1 MEMKHTTPHFI
12 ALAVLAI
19 GLPWFFLLADED
31 HRLLPSLF
39 IVGGAVAV
47 LALDYFGPAALPD
60 PLAAE
65 DPEPWKRPPAANAAE
80 AQAYQAWVAQATTA
94 AQVAPSALTTP
105 AAPAFSQ
112 PQAANVAQP
121 LTNEAVAQQMH
132 TPASVTPSAVD
143 PTPTAVAPSMPPAPE
158 APAPRQSVA
167 EELNRPISIGPLTSP
182 SEDAPVNQPFSVG
195 PLASPAPA
203 LQQAPEPQQVSA
215 PQQVSV
221 PQQAPE
227 PQQVSAPQQAPDIA
241 QTQQASADAYDDDDL
256 DMTRAAVSPGSR
268 FTAADAMDPATP
280 WDVQAEIAR
289 TRPDLWVALSKNPS
303 IYPDLKAWL
312 DRHINK

>member
-1 MEMKHTTPHFI
+1 MKHTTPHFI

-39 IVGGAVAV
+39 IVVGAVAV

-60 PLAAE
+60 PLAAQ

-121 LTNEAVAQQMH
+121 LTNEAVAQQVH
-132 TPASVTPSAVD
+132 TPASGAPSASA
-143 PTPTAVAPSMPPAPE
+143 PAPTAVAPSMPPAPE
-158 APAPRQSVA
+158 APAPRQSAA
-167 EELNRPISIGPLTSP
+167 EELNRPISIGPLTS
-182 SEDAPVNQPFSVG
+182 SSKDAPVNQPFSVG

-215 PQQVSV
+215 PQQ
-221 PQQAPE
+221 APE
-227 PQQVSAPQQAPDIA
+227 IA
-241 QTQQASADAYDDDDL
+241 QPQQASADAYDDDDL

-268 FTAADAMDPATP
+268 FTAADAIDPATP
-280 WDVQAEIAR
+280 WEIQAEIAR

>member
-1 MEMKHTTPHFI
+1 MKHTTPHFI
-12 ALAVLAI
+12 ALAVLTI
-19 GLPWFFLLADED
+19 GLPWFFLLSDED

-60 PLAAE
+60 PLAAQ

-121 LTNEAVAQQMH
+121 LTNEAVAQQVH
-132 TPASVTPSAVD
+132 TPASGAPSASA
-143 PTPTAVAPSMPPAPE
+143 PAPTAVAPSMPPAPE
-158 APAPRQSVA
+158 APAPRQSAA

-215 PQQVSV
+215 PQQ
-221 PQQAPE
+221 APE
-227 PQQVSAPQQAPDIA
+227 IA
-241 QTQQASADAYDDDDL
+241 QPQQASADAYDDDDL

-268 FTAADAMDPATP
+268 FTAADAIDPATP
-280 WDVQAEIAR
+280 WEVQAEIAR

-312 DRHINK
+312 EHDIRGGHPMGGPHSHVHSSAHQGE

>member
-60 PLAAE
+60 PLAAQ

-121 LTNEAVAQQMH
+121 LTNEAVAQQVH
-132 TPASVTPSAVD
+132 TPASGAPSASA
-143 PTPTAVAPSMPPAPE
+143 PAPTAVAPSMPPAPE
-158 APAPRQSVA
+158 APAPRQSAA

-221 PQQAPE
+221 PQQAP
-227 PQQVSAPQQAPDIA
+227 DIA
-241 QTQQASADAYDDDDL
+241 QPQQASADAYDDDDL

-268 FTAADAMDPATP
+268 FTAADAINPATP

-289 TRPDLWVALSKNPS
+289 TRPDLWVPLSKNPS
-303 IYPDLKAWL
+303 LYPDLRAWL
-312 DRHINK
+312 DRHITNE

>member
-12 ALAVLAI
+12 ALAFLAI
-19 GLPWFFLLADED
+19 GLPWLFLLSDED

-121 LTNEAVAQQMH
+121 LTNEAVAQQVH
-132 TPASVTPSAVD
+132 TPASGAPSASA
-143 PTPTAVAPSMPPAPE
+143 PAPTAVAPSMPPAPE
-158 APAPRQSVA
+158 APAPRQSAA

-215 PQQVSV
+215 PQQ
-221 PQQAPE
+221 
-227 PQQVSAPQQAPDIA
+227 APDIA

-268 FTAADAMDPATP
+268 FTAADAIDPATP

>member
-121 LTNEAVAQQMH
+121 LTNEAVAQQVH
-132 TPASVTPSAVD
+132 TPASGAPSASA
-143 PTPTAVAPSMPPAPE
+143 PAPTAVAPSMPPAPE
-158 APAPRQSVA
+158 APAPRQSAA

-215 PQQVSV
+215 PQQ
-221 PQQAPE
+221 
-227 PQQVSAPQQAPDIA
+227 APDIA
-241 QTQQASADAYDDDDL
+241 QPQQASADAYDDDDL

-289 TRPDLWVALSKNPS
+289 TRPDLWLALSKNPS

>member
-1 MEMKHTTPHFI
+1 MKHTTPHFI

-60 PLAAE
+60 PLAAQ

-121 LTNEAVAQQMH
+121 LTNEAVAQQVH
-132 TPASVTPSAVD
+132 TPASGAPSASA
-143 PTPTAVAPSMPPAPE
+143 PAPTAVAPSMPPAPE
-158 APAPRQSVA
+158 APAPRQSAA

-221 PQQAPE
+221 PQQAP
-227 PQQVSAPQQAPDIA
+227 DIA
-241 QTQQASADAYDDDDL
+241 QPQQASADAYDDDDL

-268 FTAADAMDPATP
+268 FTAADAIDPATP

-289 TRPDLWVALSKNPS
+289 TRPDLWLALSKNPS

>member
-1 MEMKHTTPHFI
+1 MKHTTPHFI

-80 AQAYQAWVAQATTA
+80 ARAYQAWVAQATTA
-94 AQVAPSALTTP
+94 VQVAPSALTTP

-132 TPASVTPSAVD
+132 TPASVAPSAVD
-143 PTPTAVAPSMPPAPE
+143 PAPTAIAPSMPPAPE
-158 APAPRQSVA
+158 APAPRQSAA

-203 LQQAPEPQQVSA
+203 LQQAPEPQQ
-215 PQQVSV
+215 
-221 PQQAPE
+221 
-227 PQQVSAPQQAPDIA
+227 APDIA
-241 QTQQASADAYDDDDL
+241 QPQQASADAYDDDDL

-268 FTAADAMDPATP
+268 FTAADAIDPATP

-289 TRPDLWVALSKNPS
+289 TRPDLWLALSKNPS

>member
-1 MEMKHTTPHFI
+1 MKHTTPHFI

-60 PLAAE
+60 PLAAQ

-121 LTNEAVAQQMH
+121 LTNEAVAQQVH
-132 TPASVTPSAVD
+132 TPASGAPSASA
-143 PTPTAVAPSMPPAPE
+143 PAPTAVAPSMPPAPE
-158 APAPRQSVA
+158 APAPRQSAA

-221 PQQAPE
+221 PQQAP
-227 PQQVSAPQQAPDIA
+227 DIA
-241 QTQQASADAYDDDDL
+241 QPQQASADAYDDDDL

-268 FTAADAMDPATP
+268 FTAADAIDPATP

>member
-60 PLAAE
+60 PLAAQ

-121 LTNEAVAQQMH
+121 LTNEAVAQQVH
-132 TPASVTPSAVD
+132 TPASGAPSASA
-143 PTPTAVAPSMPPAPE
+143 PAPTAVAPSMPPAPE
-158 APAPRQSVA
+158 APAPRQSAA

-182 SEDAPVNQPFSVG
+182 SEAAPVNQPFSVG

-221 PQQAPE
+221 PQQAP
-227 PQQVSAPQQAPDIA
+227 DIA
-241 QTQQASADAYDDDDL
+241 QPQQASADAYDDDDL

-268 FTAADAMDPATP
+268 FTAADAIDPATP
-280 WDVQAEIAR
+280 WEVQAEIAR

>member
-121 LTNEAVAQQMH
+121 LTNEAVAQQVH

-143 PTPTAVAPSMPPAPE
+143 PAPTAVAPSMPPAPE
-158 APAPRQSVA
+158 APAPRQSAA
-167 EELNRPISIGPLTSP
+167 EELNRPISIGPLTS
-182 SEDAPVNQPFSVG
+182 SSKDAPVNQPFSVG
-195 PLASPAPA
+195 PLTSPAPA
-203 LQQAPEPQQVSA
+203 L
-215 PQQVSV
+215 
-221 PQQAPE
+221 QQAPE

-241 QTQQASADAYDDDDL
+241 QTQQASADAYDNDDL

>member
-1 MEMKHTTPHFI
+1 MKHTTPHFI

-31 HRLLPSLF
+31 HKLLPSLF

-47 LALDYFGPAALPD
+47 LALDFFGPAALPD

-112 PQAANVAQP
+112 PQATNVAQP
-121 LTNEAVAQQMH
+121 LTNEAVAQQVH
-132 TPASVTPSAVD
+132 TPASGAPSAVA
-143 PTPTAVAPSMPPAPE
+143 PAPTAVAPSMPPAPE
-158 APAPRQSVA
+158 APAPRQSAA

-182 SEDAPVNQPFSVG
+182 SEAAPVNQPFSVG
-195 PLASPAPA
+195 PLASPASA

-215 PQQVSV
+215 PQQ
-221 PQQAPE
+221 APE
-227 PQQVSAPQQAPDIA
+227 ITQP
-241 QTQQASADAYDDDDL
+241 QQASADAYDDDDL

-280 WDVQAEIAR
+280 WEIQAEIAR
-289 TRPDLWVALSKNPS
+289 TRPDLWLALSKNPS

>member
-19 GLPWFFLLADED
+19 GLPWFFLLSDED

-39 IVGGAVAV
+39 IVVGAVAV
-47 LALDYFGPAALPD
+47 LALDFFGPAALPD
-60 PLAAE
+60 PLAAQ

-121 LTNEAVAQQMH
+121 LTNEAVAQQVH
-132 TPASVTPSAVD
+132 TPASGAPSASA
-143 PTPTAVAPSMPPAPE
+143 PAPTAVAPSMPPAPE
-158 APAPRQSVA
+158 APAPRQSAA

-215 PQQVSV
+215 PQQ
-221 PQQAPE
+221 
-227 PQQVSAPQQAPDIA
+227 APDIA

-268 FTAADAMDPATP
+268 FTAADAIDPATP

>member
-1 MEMKHTTPHFI
+1 MKHTTPHFI

-19 GLPWFFLLADED
+19 GLPWFFLLSDED

-39 IVGGAVAV
+39 IVVGAVAV

-60 PLAAE
+60 PLAAQ

-121 LTNEAVAQQMH
+121 LTNEAVAQQVH
-132 TPASVTPSAVD
+132 TPTSVTPSAVD
-143 PTPTAVAPSMPPAPE
+143 PAPTAVAPSMPPAPE
-158 APAPRQSVA
+158 APAPRQSAA
-167 EELNRPISIGPLTSP
+167 EELNRPISIGPLTS
-182 SEDAPVNQPFSVG
+182 SSKDAPVNQPFSVG

-215 PQQVSV
+215 PQQ
-221 PQQAPE
+221 
-227 PQQVSAPQQAPDIA
+227 APDIA
-241 QTQQASADAYDDDDL
+241 QPQQASADAYDDDDL

>member
-1 MEMKHTTPHFI
+1 MKHTTPHFI

-19 GLPWFFLLADED
+19 GLPWFFLLSDED
-31 HRLLPSLF
+31 HRLLPSLL
-39 IVGGAVAV
+39 IVVGAVAV

-60 PLAAE
+60 PLAAQ

-121 LTNEAVAQQMH
+121 LTNEAVAQQVH
-132 TPASVTPSAVD
+132 TPASVAPSAVD
-143 PTPTAVAPSMPPAPE
+143 PAPTAIAPSMPPAPE
-158 APAPRQSVA
+158 APAPRQSAA
-167 EELNRPISIGPLTSP
+167 EELNRPISIGPLTS
-182 SEDAPVNQPFSVG
+182 SSKDAPVNQPFSVG

-215 PQQVSV
+215 PQQ
-221 PQQAPE
+221 APE
-227 PQQVSAPQQAPDIA
+227 IA
-241 QTQQASADAYDDDDL
+241 QPQQASADAYDDDDL

-268 FTAADAMDPATP
+268 FTAADAIDPATP

-289 TRPDLWVALSKNPS
+289 TRPDLWLALSKNPS

>member
-1 MEMKHTTPHFI
+1 MKHTTPHFI

-60 PLAAE
+60 PLAAQ

-121 LTNEAVAQQMH
+121 LTNEAVAQQVH
-132 TPASVTPSAVD
+132 TPASGAPSASA
-143 PTPTAVAPSMPPAPE
+143 PAPTAVAPSMPPAPE
-158 APAPRQSVA
+158 APAPRQSAA

-215 PQQVSV
+215 PQQ
-221 PQQAPE
+221 
-227 PQQVSAPQQAPDIA
+227 APDIA
-241 QTQQASADAYDDDDL
+241 QPQQASADAYDDDDL

>member
-19 GLPWFFLLADED
+19 GLPWFFLLSDED

-39 IVGGAVAV
+39 IVVGAVAV

-60 PLAAE
+60 PLAAQ

-121 LTNEAVAQQMH
+121 LTNEAVAQQVH
-132 TPASVTPSAVD
+132 TPASGAPSASA
-143 PTPTAVAPSMPPAPE
+143 PAPTAVAPSMPPAPE
-158 APAPRQSVA
+158 APAPRQSAA
-167 EELNRPISIGPLTSP
+167 EELNRPISIGPLTS
-182 SEDAPVNQPFSVG
+182 SKEDTPVNQPFSVG

-215 PQQVSV
+215 PQQ
-221 PQQAPE
+221 APE
-227 PQQVSAPQQAPDIA
+227 IA
-241 QTQQASADAYDDDDL
+241 QPQQASADAYDDDDL

-268 FTAADAMDPATP
+268 FTAADAIDPATP
-280 WDVQAEIAR
+280 WEVQAEIAR

>member
-19 GLPWFFLLADED
+19 GLPWFFLLSDED

-39 IVGGAVAV
+39 IVVGAVAV

-60 PLAAE
+60 PLAAQ

-121 LTNEAVAQQMH
+121 LTNEAVAQQVH
-132 TPASVTPSAVD
+132 TPASGAPSASA
-143 PTPTAVAPSMPPAPE
+143 PAPTAVAPSMPPAPE
-158 APAPRQSVA
+158 APAPRQSAA

-221 PQQAPE
+221 PQQAP
-227 PQQVSAPQQAPDIA
+227 DIA
-241 QTQQASADAYDDDDL
+241 QPQQASADAYDDDDL

-268 FTAADAMDPATP
+268 FTAADAIDPATP

-289 TRPDLWVALSKNPS
+289 TRPDLWLALSKNPS

>member
-19 GLPWFFLLADED
+19 GLPWFFLLSDED

-39 IVGGAVAV
+39 IVVGAVAV

-60 PLAAE
+60 PLAAQ

-121 LTNEAVAQQMH
+121 LTNEAVAQQVH
-132 TPASVTPSAVD
+132 TPASGAPSASA
-143 PTPTAVAPSMPPAPE
+143 PAPTAVAPSMPPAPE
-158 APAPRQSVA
+158 APAPRQSAA
-167 EELNRPISIGPLTSP
+167 EELNRPISIGPLTS
-182 SEDAPVNQPFSVG
+182 SSKDAPVNQPFSVG

-215 PQQVSV
+215 PQQ
-221 PQQAPE
+221 APE
-227 PQQVSAPQQAPDIA
+227 IA
-241 QTQQASADAYDDDDL
+241 QPQQASADAYDDDDL

-268 FTAADAMDPATP
+268 FTAADAIDPATP
-280 WDVQAEIAR
+280 WEIQAEIAR

>member
-1 MEMKHTTPHFI
+1 MKHTTPHFI

-60 PLAAE
+60 PLAAQ
-65 DPEPWKRPPAANAAE
+65 DPEPWKRPAATNAAE

-121 LTNEAVAQQMH
+121 LTNEAVAQQVH
-132 TPASVTPSAVD
+132 TPTSVTPSAVD
-143 PTPTAVAPSMPPAPE
+143 PAPTAVAPSMPPAPE
-158 APAPRQSVA
+158 APAPRQSAA
-167 EELNRPISIGPLTSP
+167 EELNRPISIGPLTS
-182 SEDAPVNQPFSVG
+182 SSKDAPVNQPFSVG

-215 PQQVSV
+215 PQQVS

-227 PQQVSAPQQAPDIA
+227 IAQPQQASTPQQAPDIA
-241 QTQQASADAYDDDDL
+241 QPQQASADAYDDDDL

-268 FTAADAMDPATP
+268 FTAADAIDPATP

-289 TRPDLWVALSKNPS
+289 TRPDLWLALSKNPS

>member
-39 IVGGAVAV
+39 IVVGAVAV

-60 PLAAE
+60 PLAAQ
-65 DPEPWKRPPAANAAE
+65 DPEPWKRPPAANAQE

-121 LTNEAVAQQMH
+121 LTNEAVAQQVH
-132 TPASVTPSAVD
+132 TPASGAPSASA
-143 PTPTAVAPSMPPAPE
+143 PAPTAVAPSMPPAPE
-158 APAPRQSVA
+158 APAPRQSAA

-215 PQQVSV
+215 PQQ
-221 PQQAPE
+221 
-227 PQQVSAPQQAPDIA
+227 APDIA
-241 QTQQASADAYDDDDL
+241 QPQQASADAYDDDDL

-268 FTAADAMDPATP
+268 FTAADAIDPATP
-280 WDVQAEIAR
+280 WEIQAEIAR

>member
-1 MEMKHTTPHFI
+1 MKHTTPHFI

-19 GLPWFFLLADED
+19 GLPWFFLLSDED

-39 IVGGAVAV
+39 IVVGAVAV

-60 PLAAE
+60 PLAAQ

-121 LTNEAVAQQMH
+121 LTNEAVAQQVH

-143 PTPTAVAPSMPPAPE
+143 PAPTAVAPSMPPAPE
-158 APAPRQSVA
+158 APAPRQSAA
-167 EELNRPISIGPLTSP
+167 EELNRPISIGPLTSS

-215 PQQVSV
+215 PQQ
-221 PQQAPE
+221 
-227 PQQVSAPQQAPDIA
+227 APDIA
-241 QTQQASADAYDDDDL
+241 QTRQASADAYDDDDL

>member
-19 GLPWFFLLADED
+19 GLPWFFLLSDED

-39 IVGGAVAV
+39 IVVGAVAV

-60 PLAAE
+60 PLAAQ
-65 DPEPWKRPPAANAAE
+65 DPEPWKRPPAANAQE

-121 LTNEAVAQQMH
+121 LTNEAVAQQVH
-132 TPASVTPSAVD
+132 TPASGAPSASA
-143 PTPTAVAPSMPPAPE
+143 PAPTAVAPSMPPAPE
-158 APAPRQSVA
+158 APAPRQSAA

-215 PQQVSV
+215 PQQ
-221 PQQAPE
+221 
-227 PQQVSAPQQAPDIA
+227 APDIA
-241 QTQQASADAYDDDDL
+241 QPQQASADAYDDDDL

-268 FTAADAMDPATP
+268 FTAADAIDPATP
-280 WDVQAEIAR
+280 WEIQAEIAR
-289 TRPDLWVALSKNPS
+289 TRPDLWLALSKNPS

>member
-1 MEMKHTTPHFI
+1 MKHTTPHFI

-132 TPASVTPSAVD
+132 TPASVAPSAVD
-143 PTPTAVAPSMPPAPE
+143 PAPTAIAPSMPPAPE
-158 APAPRQSVA
+158 APAPRQSAA
-167 EELNRPISIGPLTSP
+167 EELNRPISIGPLTS
-182 SEDAPVNQPFSVG
+182 SSKDAPVNQPFSVG
-195 PLASPAPA
+195 PLTSPAPA
-203 LQQAPEPQQVSA
+203 L
-215 PQQVSV
+215 
-221 PQQAPE
+221 QQAPE

-268 FTAADAMDPATP
+268 FTAADAIDPATP

-289 TRPDLWVALSKNPS
+289 TRPDLWLALSKNPS

>member
-1 MEMKHTTPHFI
+1 MKHTTPHFI

-19 GLPWFFLLADED
+19 GLPWFFLLSDED

-39 IVGGAVAV
+39 IVVGAVAV

-60 PLAAE
+60 PLAAQ

-121 LTNEAVAQQMH
+121 LTNEAVAQQVH
-132 TPASVTPSAVD
+132 TPASGAPSASA
-143 PTPTAVAPSMPPAPE
+143 PAPTAVAPSMPPAPE
-158 APAPRQSVA
+158 APAPRQSAA
-167 EELNRPISIGPLTSP
+167 EELNRPISIGPLTS
-182 SEDAPVNQPFSVG
+182 SSKDAPVNQPFSVG

-215 PQQVSV
+215 PQQ
-221 PQQAPE
+221 APE
-227 PQQVSAPQQAPDIA
+227 IA
-241 QTQQASADAYDDDDL
+241 QPQQASADAYDDDDL

-268 FTAADAMDPATP
+268 FTAADAIDPATP
-280 WDVQAEIAR
+280 WEIQAEIAR

>member
-12 ALAVLAI
+12 ALAFLAI
-19 GLPWFFLLADED
+19 GLPWLFLLSDED

-60 PLAAE
+60 PLAAQ

-132 TPASVTPSAVD
+132 TPASVAPSAVD
-143 PTPTAVAPSMPPAPE
+143 PAPTAIAPSMPPAPE
-158 APAPRQSVA
+158 APAPRQSAA
-167 EELNRPISIGPLTSP
+167 EELNRPISIGPLTS
-182 SEDAPVNQPFSVG
+182 SSKDAPVNQPFSVG

-221 PQQAPE
+221 PQQAP
-227 PQQVSAPQQAPDIA
+227 DIA
-241 QTQQASADAYDDDDL
+241 QPQQASADAYDDDDL

-268 FTAADAMDPATP
+268 FTAADAIDPATP
-280 WDVQAEIAR
+280 WEVQAEIAR

>member
-19 GLPWFFLLADED
+19 GLPWFFLLSDEN

-39 IVGGAVAV
+39 IVVGAVAV

-60 PLAAE
+60 PLAAQ

-121 LTNEAVAQQMH
+121 LTNEAVAQQVH

-143 PTPTAVAPSMPPAPE
+143 PAPTAVAPSMPPAPE
-158 APAPRQSVA
+158 APAPRQSAA
-167 EELNRPISIGPLTSP
+167 EELNRPISIGPLTS
-182 SEDAPVNQPFSVG
+182 SSKDAPVNQPFSVG

-215 PQQVSV
+215 PQQ
-221 PQQAPE
+221 
-227 PQQVSAPQQAPDIA
+227 APDIA
-241 QTQQASADAYDDDDL
+241 QTRQASADAYDDDDL

-268 FTAADAMDPATP
+268 FTAADAIDPATP

>member
-1 MEMKHTTPHFI
+1 MKHTTPHFI

-19 GLPWFFLLADED
+19 GLPWFFLLSDED

-39 IVGGAVAV
+39 IVVGAIAV

-60 PLAAE
+60 PLAAQ

-121 LTNEAVAQQMH
+121 LTNEAVAQQVH
-132 TPASVTPSAVD
+132 TPASGAPSASA
-143 PTPTAVAPSMPPAPE
+143 PAPTAVAPSMPPAPE
-158 APAPRQSVA
+158 APAPRQSAA
-167 EELNRPISIGPLTSP
+167 EELNRPISIGPLTSS

-215 PQQVSV
+215 PQQ
-221 PQQAPE
+221 
-227 PQQVSAPQQAPDIA
+227 APDIA
-241 QTQQASADAYDDDDL
+241 QTRQASADAYDDDDL

-268 FTAADAMDPATP
+268 FTAADAIDPATP
-280 WDVQAEIAR
+280 WEIQAEIAR

>member
-1 MEMKHTTPHFI
+1 MKHTTPHFI

-19 GLPWFFLLADED
+19 GLPWFFLLSDED

-121 LTNEAVAQQMH
+121 LTNEAVAQQVH
-132 TPASVTPSAVD
+132 TPASVAPSAVD
-143 PTPTAVAPSMPPAPE
+143 PAPTAIAPSMPPAPE
-158 APAPRQSVA
+158 APAPRQSAA
-167 EELNRPISIGPLTSP
+167 EELNRPISIGPLTS
-182 SEDAPVNQPFSVG
+182 SSKDAPVNQPFSVG

-215 PQQVSV
+215 PQQAPEIAQ
-221 PQQAPE
+221 PQQA
-227 PQQVSAPQQAPDIA
+227 SAPQQAPDIA
-241 QTQQASADAYDDDDL
+241 QPQQASADAYDDDDL

-268 FTAADAMDPATP
+268 FTAADAIDPATP
-280 WDVQAEIAR
+280 WEIQAEIAR

>member
-1 MEMKHTTPHFI
+1 MKHTTPHFI

-19 GLPWFFLLADED
+19 GLPWFFLLSDED

-60 PLAAE
+60 PLAAQ
-65 DPEPWKRPPAANAAE
+65 DPEPWKLPAATNAQE

-121 LTNEAVAQQMH
+121 LTNEAVAQQVH
-132 TPASVTPSAVD
+132 TPASVAPSAVD
-143 PTPTAVAPSMPPAPE
+143 PAPTAIAPSMPPAPE
-158 APAPRQSVA
+158 APAPRQSAA
-167 EELNRPISIGPLTSP
+167 EELNRPISIGPLTS
-182 SEDAPVNQPFSVG
+182 SSKDAPVNQPFSVG

-215 PQQVSV
+215 PQQ
-221 PQQAPE
+221 APE
-227 PQQVSAPQQAPDIA
+227 IA
-241 QTQQASADAYDDDDL
+241 QPQQASADAYDDDDL

-268 FTAADAMDPATP
+268 FTAADAIDPATP
-280 WDVQAEIAR
+280 WEIQAEIAR

>member
-1 MEMKHTTPHFI
+1 MKHTTPHFI

-19 GLPWFFLLADED
+19 GLPWFFLLSDED

-39 IVGGAVAV
+39 IVVGAVAV

-60 PLAAE
+60 PLAAQ

-121 LTNEAVAQQMH
+121 LTNEAVAQQVH
-132 TPASVTPSAVD
+132 TPASGAPSASA
-143 PTPTAVAPSMPPAPE
+143 PAPAAVAPSMPPAPE
-158 APAPRQSVA
+158 APAPRQSAA
-167 EELNRPISIGPLTSP
+167 EELNRPISIGPLTS
-182 SEDAPVNQPFSVG
+182 SSKDAPVNQPFSVG

-268 FTAADAMDPATP
+268 FTAADAIDPATP
-280 WDVQAEIAR
+280 WEIQAEIAR

>member
-1 MEMKHTTPHFI
+1 MKHTTPHFI

-121 LTNEAVAQQMH
+121 LTNEAVAQQVH
-132 TPASVTPSAVD
+132 TPASGAPSASA
-143 PTPTAVAPSMPPAPE
+143 PAPTAVAPSMPPAPE
-158 APAPRQSVA
+158 APAPRQSAA

-215 PQQVSV
+215 PQQ
-221 PQQAPE
+221 
-227 PQQVSAPQQAPDIA
+227 APDIA
-241 QTQQASADAYDDDDL
+241 QTRQASADAYDDDDL

-268 FTAADAMDPATP
+268 FTAADAIDPATP
-280 WDVQAEIAR
+280 WEIQAEIAR
-289 TRPDLWVALSKNPS
+289 TRPDLWLALSKNPS

>member
-1 MEMKHTTPHFI
+1 MKHTTPHFI

-19 GLPWFFLLADED
+19 GLPWFFLLSDED

-39 IVGGAVAV
+39 IVVGAVAV

-121 LTNEAVAQQMH
+121 LTNEAVAQQVH
-132 TPASVTPSAVD
+132 TPASGAPSASA
-143 PTPTAVAPSMPPAPE
+143 PAPTAVAPSMPPAPE
-158 APAPRQSVA
+158 APAPRQSAA

-215 PQQVSV
+215 PQQ
-221 PQQAPE
+221 
-227 PQQVSAPQQAPDIA
+227 APDIA
-241 QTQQASADAYDDDDL
+241 QPQQASADAYDDDDL

-268 FTAADAMDPATP
+268 FTAADAIDPATP
-280 WDVQAEIAR
+280 WEIQAEIAR

>member
-121 LTNEAVAQQMH
+121 LTNEAVAQQVH
-132 TPASVTPSAVD
+132 TPASVAPSAVD
-143 PTPTAVAPSMPPAPE
+143 PAPTAIAPSMPPAPE
-158 APAPRQSVA
+158 APAPRQSAA
-167 EELNRPISIGPLTSP
+167 EELNRPISIGPLTS
-182 SEDAPVNQPFSVG
+182 SSKDAPVNQPFSVG

-215 PQQVSV
+215 PQQ
-221 PQQAPE
+221 
-227 PQQVSAPQQAPDIA
+227 APDIA
-241 QTQQASADAYDDDDL
+241 QTRQASADAYDDDDL

-289 TRPDLWVALSKNPS
+289 TRPDLWLALSKNPS

>member
-1 MEMKHTTPHFI
+1 MKHTTPHFI

-19 GLPWFFLLADED
+19 GLPWFFLLSDED

-60 PLAAE
+60 PLAAQ

-121 LTNEAVAQQMH
+121 LTNEAVAQQVH

-143 PTPTAVAPSMPPAPE
+143 PAPTAVAPSMPPAPE
-158 APAPRQSVA
+158 APAPRQSAA
-167 EELNRPISIGPLTSP
+167 EELNRPISIGPLTS
-182 SEDAPVNQPFSVG
+182 SSKDAPVNQPFSVG

-221 PQQAPE
+221 PQQAP
-227 PQQVSAPQQAPDIA
+227 DIA
-241 QTQQASADAYDDDDL
+241 QPQQASADAYDDDDL

-268 FTAADAMDPATP
+268 FTAADAIDPATP